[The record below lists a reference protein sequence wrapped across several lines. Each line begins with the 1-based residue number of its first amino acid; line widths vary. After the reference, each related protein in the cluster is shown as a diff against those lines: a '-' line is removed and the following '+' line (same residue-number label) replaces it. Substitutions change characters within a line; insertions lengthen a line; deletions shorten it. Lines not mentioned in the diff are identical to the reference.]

1 MDLDRNDIRIEVL
14 MVLRRI
20 TRSIDLH
27 SSRLAHYHGL
37 TTPQLIVLGEIS
49 QSGKITAGHLAENVS
64 VSNATV
70 TGILNRLS
78 KHGLIERRR
87 TDEDKRRML
96 VKLTDLGERA
106 LANAPPLLHDRFVK
120 EFEKLEN
127 WEQTSLLSSLQR
139 IASMMELKDLD
150 AASMLVSGEIS
161 EVTEDP
167 LANPVQDNS
176 E

>member
-1 MDLDRNDIRIEVL
+1 MDLDRNDIRVEVL
-14 MVLRRI
+14 MLLRRI

-37 TTPQLIVLGEIS
+37 TTPQLLVLGEIS
-49 QSGKITAGHLAENVS
+49 QSGRITAGQLAESVS

-78 KHGLIERRR
+78 KRSLIERRR
-87 TDEDKRRML
+87 ADEDKRRVL
-96 VKLTDLGERA
+96 TRLTDLGERA
-106 LANAPPLLHDRFVK
+106 LANAPSLLHDRFVA
-120 EFEKLEN
+120 EFEELEN

-139 IASMMELKDLD
+139 IASMMEVKDVD
-150 AASMLVSGEIS
+150 AASTLVRAETA
-161 EVTEDP
+161 EVIDDP
-167 LANPVQDNS
+167 VADPSQNKL